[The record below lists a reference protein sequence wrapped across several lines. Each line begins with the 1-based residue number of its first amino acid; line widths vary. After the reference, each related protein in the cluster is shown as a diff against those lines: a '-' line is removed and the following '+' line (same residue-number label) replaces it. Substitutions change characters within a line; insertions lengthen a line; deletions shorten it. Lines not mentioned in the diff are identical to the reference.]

1 MSSWDVPVSVGDDPL
16 VGGNSPCSRPP
27 RSRASIVGE
36 MSASVTVPAS
46 CVTSSRRPWEG
57 LRMTWYNWGPPYSP
71 LCLLS
76 RLTSCPSYSASIS
89 SMARRSSSPA
99 GSSSGVRAGVALAS
113 GTKWVLRS
121 EMGSTNPVS
130 SRSVAVG
137 LESEEDTEDDD
148 FALWGTV
155 AGGVLSSSG
164 AQCQLP
170 RAEAFSAIA

>member
-16 VGGNSPCSRPP
+16 VGDDSPCSRPP
-27 RSRASIVGE
+27 RSRASVVGE
-36 MSASVTVPAS
+36 TSASVTVLAS
-46 CVTSSRRPWEG
+46 CVALSRRPWEG
-57 LRMTWYNWGPPYSP
+57 LRMTWYDWGPPYSP
-71 LCLLS
+71 LRLSS

-99 GSSSGVRAGVALAS
+99 GSSSAVGAGVASAS

-130 SRSVAVG
+130 SRSVTVG

-148 FALWGTV
+148 FALRGTV

-164 AQCQLP
+164 ARHRLP
-170 RAEAFSAIA
+170 RAKAVSAIA